1 MFCPE
6 CGHDVEDD
14 ARFCPSCGKVLKAEE
29 PAPPEET
36 QSPKP
41 EEAAAVPPEPAVPEP
56 PPVVVPPTP
65 EPAVPSA
72 PAGPTPV
79 PTAAAPE
86 PAVPGPTPPPATPPP
101 SPEPAYRPWPDA
113 PTPAPSAGAQPTPPV
128 APAGPQQPVG
138 QAPPGVQPP
147 APTVPA
153 GAAGA
158 PPEEKKTKWGSICL
172 IGCGVLLVL
181 GIIISV
187 ALYFVGKKAID
198 EIPDAV
204 SNQITIEEP
213 GRTDDEDDDATG
225 GPEIREP
232 GDSGIGDMIGRI
244 GEAVEGAGE
253 AMSAANV
260 EGFDPSEV
268 DAQMLPTFYGF
279 MIALAEDDPEGMHQW
294 MSPDFKDIWTP
305 EDNWTVAP
313 QVKHLGY
320 ELLEKTELGDGGVE
334 FTIRETIH
342 DSSDDAEKIIDWE
355 IGFGKT
361 GGNWY
366 VDYLDQS

>member
-14 ARFCPSCGKVLKAEE
+14 ARFCPNCGKVLKAEQ
-29 PAPPEET
+29 PAAEEASDT
-36 QSPKP
+36 QKP
-41 EEAAAVPPEPAVPEP
+41 EEPAAAVPPA
-56 PPVVVPPTP
+56 PVTP

-72 PAGPTPV
+72 PAAPTPV
-79 PTAAAPE
+79 PTPATPE
-86 PAVPGPTPPPATPPP
+86 PAVPDGP
-101 SPEPAYRPWPDA
+101 PEPAYKPWPEPSDAA
-113 PTPAPSAGAQPTPPV
+113 PTPTPSPAAGAQPTPSAVPS
-128 APAGPQQPVG
+128 APAAQTPPPT
-138 QAPPGVQPP
+138 APAATPPPPVQPA
-147 APTVPA
+147 APTPGPA
-153 GAAGA
+153 GT
-158 PPEEKKTKWGSICL
+158 PPEGKKTNWGSICL

-181 GIIISV
+181 GILISV
-187 ALYFVGKKAID
+187 ALYFVGKKAIE

-204 SNQITIEEP
+204 NNQITIEEP

-232 GDSGIGDMIGRI
+232 GDDDSDDGDIGDLIGAI

-260 EGFDPSEV
+260 DGFDPS
-268 DAQMLPTFYGF
+268 DFDTQMLPTFYGF
-279 MIALAEDDPEGMHQW
+279 MIALAEDNPQAMHQW
-294 MSPDFKDIWTP
+294 MSPDFKEIWTP
-305 EDNWTVAP
+305 EGNWTVAP

-320 ELLEKTELGDGGVE
+320 ELLETTELGDGGVE
-334 FTIRETIH
+334 LTIRETIH
-342 DSSDDAEKIIDWE
+342 DSSDDAEKYIDWE

-361 GGNWY
+361 GGKWY